1 MNQINAKV
9 YYMITTGEILTITSE
24 MQGSVTET
32 TKEQDME
39 IHQQLQGKN
48 ADDID
53 YIELPYGTLASTFTN
68 VKSYSVDVANKKLNI
83 VNFTQDELTATEQQ
97 NQESQALNDRVSD
110 ISQYLQ
116 NQGTNLISAVENSII
131 QAELDKLSN

>member
-1 MNQINAKV
+1 M
-9 YYMITTGEILTITSE
+9 
-24 MQGSVTET
+24 ET
-32 TKEQDME
+32 YS
-39 IHQQLQGKN
+39 QLSIYK
-48 ADDID
+48 DTDID
-53 YIELPYGTLASTFTN
+53 FVKLAVGTLTTTFAN

-83 VNFTQDELTATEQQ
+83 AYFTQDELTATEQQ
-97 NQESQALNDRVSD
+97 NQEAQALNDRVSD